1 MSNLGD
7 MEGLKGEK
15 NEQQSDRA
23 ENRDQNEFYLT
34 RFGAEKVRFFTKS
47 ALCLYLELCFL
58 LRQGAQFQ
66 KIHETKMS
74 ESEK

>member
-1 MSNLGD
+1 MSNLGG

-15 NEQQSDRA
+15 NEQQTDRA
-23 ENRDQNEFYLT
+23 ENRDQNERYLT

-58 LRQGAQFQ
+58 PWQGAQFQ
-66 KIHETKMS
+66 KTHEKKLS
-74 ESEK
+74 ES